1 MHMHVHFGEKSEKS
15 GKSMV
20 SDYFVGFKLIIQ
32 YLVLIVGINLGVIK
46 HLYGSMGEKWDK
58 RVLWCNF
65 FLY

>member
-20 SDYFVGFKLIIQ
+20 SDYFVGFNLVIQ

-46 HLYGSMGEKWDK
+46 HYCGSMGEKMGQK
-58 RVLWCNF
+58 GS
-65 FLY
+65 